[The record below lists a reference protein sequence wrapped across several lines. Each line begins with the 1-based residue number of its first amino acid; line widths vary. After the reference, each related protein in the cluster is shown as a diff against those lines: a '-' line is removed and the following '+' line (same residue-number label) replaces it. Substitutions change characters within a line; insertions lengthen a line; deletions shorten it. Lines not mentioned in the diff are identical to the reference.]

1 MSDDEHYE
9 YRCED
14 HSILLRVLKEPVFMP
29 LVRAV
34 PAAITPNQVTVAG
47 HVAVWLSFAFVLTT
61 PSATAALCVALA
73 AAYAFYVISDC
84 IDGMLARHS
93 GRMSRLGE
101 LLDHGL
107 DSLSIPLV
115 VLGFGLVT
123 HQPDWVLLTA
133 TGMVGFMN
141 FATLMHG
148 YRIGYVH
155 LGAIGIIEG
164 ILCAAALCGFAAL
177 FGLEPLTRPL
187 AAGLSLS
194 GWLLLALPA
203 GGLTA
208 LVSMRGLARRLDDF
222 TPLLVSFGLILAW
235 YFSGRLNVI
244 WAGLLL
250 LSASGHQACTITR
263 ARLLRRPLALW
274 DLASVGLLLLFAT
287 VSLAANTASGWQTL
301 CAGGALAGL
310 LIQTGRAFGG
320 TVRGLRAPVTITA
333 AAAPSQ

>member
-1 MSDDEHYE
+1 MSDDPHYD
-9 YRCED
+9 YKCED

-29 LVRAV
+29 LVRAL
-34 PAAITPNQVTVAG
+34 PAAITPNQLTMAG
-47 HVAVWLSFAFVLTT
+47 HAAIWVSFVGVLLM
-61 PSATAALCVALA
+61 PSAPAALCAALA
-73 AAYAFYVISDC
+73 AAYAFYVVSDC

-123 HQPDWVLLTA
+123 HQPAWVLLTA
-133 TGMVGFMN
+133 TGVVGFMN

-208 LVSMRGLARRLDDF
+208 LVSMRGLAHRLDDF
-222 TPLLVSFGLILAW
+222 TPLAVTFGLILAW
-235 YFSGRLNVI
+235 YFSGQLGAT
-244 WAGLLL
+244 WTGLLL
-250 LSASGHQACTITR
+250 LSASGHQVCTITR

-274 DLASVGLLLLFAT
+274 DFTGLGLLLGCAT
-287 VSLAANTASGWQTL
+287 LSLVTPSSWQTS
-301 CAGGALAGL
+301 CATGALAGL
-310 LIQTGRAFGG
+310 LIQAGRAFGD
-320 TVRGLRAPVTITA
+320 TVRGLRPTAPVATA
-333 AAAPSQ
+333 AASSP

>member
-1 MSDDEHYE
+1 MSSDTHYE

-14 HSILLRVLKEPVFMP
+14 HSILLRVLKDPVFMP
-29 LVRAV
+29 LVRAL
-34 PAAITPNQVTVAG
+34 PSTITPNQVTVAG
-47 HVAVWLSFAFVLTT
+47 HVAIWLSFAWVLRM
-61 PSATAALCVALA
+61 PSAPAALCAALA
-73 AAYAFYVISDC
+73 VAYAFYNISDC

-115 VLGFGLVT
+115 VLGFGLLT
-123 HQPDWVLLTA
+123 HQPAWVLLTS
-133 TGMVGFMN
+133 TGVVGFMN

-155 LGAIGIIEG
+155 LGTIGIIEG
-164 ILCAAALCGFAAL
+164 IFCASALCGFAAL
-177 FGLEPLTRPL
+177 FGLEWLTRPL

-194 GWLLLALPA
+194 SWVLLALPA
-203 GGLTA
+203 GGLSA
-208 LVSMRGLARRLDDF
+208 LVSMRGLARRMDDF
-222 TPLLVSFGLILAW
+222 TPLAVTFGLILTW
-235 YFSGRLNVI
+235 YFSGPLGPV

-274 DLASVGLLLLFAT
+274 DFAVLGLLLCCMAISLFAPE
-287 VSLAANTASGWQTL
+287 AWTAS
-301 CAGGALAGL
+301 CAAIALAGL
-310 LIQTGRAFGG
+310 LIQAGRAFGD
-320 TVRGLRAPVTITA
+320 TVRGLRPAASTA
-333 AAAPSQ
+333 HAAAPSQ